1 MQIIN
6 MNLCHCNLVL
16 LLYLIDYG
24 AIMSEFSFYR
34 EFYSVIILQ
43 AVPNY
48 SCKSIN
54 SFNIPRLSIKPHR
67 SCNNGIGQELT
78 ENISTELFC

>member
-6 MNLCHCNLVL
+6 MNFCHYNLAVDGL
-16 LLYLIDYG
+16 WCHNVYK
-24 AIMSEFSFYR
+24 FSFYR

-43 AVPNY
+43 AVTNY

-54 SFNIPRLSIKPHR
+54 SFNIPRLSIKPNR
-67 SCNNGIGQELT
+67 SCNNGIGQELP
-78 ENISTELFC
+78 ENIFTELFC